1 MCAVTAPASS
11 LPGPASAI
19 QRTQSQAVT
28 VPRDNWSVV
37 ILAVIFL
44 AALVGLSIWNMRS
57 TTGHIVF
64 SLDDPYIHLAMA
76 RTIAEHGTW
85 GISPDAFT
93 ATSSSPLYL
102 LLLSAVF
109 WLATPSAYW
118 AWLFAVAGGLFVA
131 ALLAARVVETVSRR
145 SVAMII
151 SLLVIVG
158 VGLPEI
164 SMTGMEH
171 TLHIT
176 AVLAVLIFLEKRLS
190 IPASNRRDDIPLAAA
205 MFVAAALRY
214 ETLFVIVPVLW
225 VLWRAKNRRSAIVVS
240 MAGVLPAV
248 SVGVLQLLNGAMVL
262 PNSIALKG
270 VMTDGEFLAH
280 ATRFKALVTT
290 PEILVMLIVTALWWF
305 DAVRRGEKNPR
316 NNQLL
321 SLVFFA
327 TVILHAAF
335 ARTDRRYIGYL
346 MAMGFWVL
354 IPVFRV
360 WAEEIAAAVSN
371 GNKNGLKHA
380 RRFAVALAV
389 TVLVFPFLD
398 RGWELK
404 RLASL
409 GQDIHAQQ
417 YQMARFL
424 GRFYEH
430 QTIGLNDIGMV
441 SWAGKNRV
449 LDFWGL
455 ADNEIARM
463 RMQSELSPDQMRR
476 LAAER
481 GVEVVAI
488 YSHWFLREK
497 GLPEQWQLVGRWQIS
512 SEIQT
517 NAASNAVDFFA
528 TSPAAAESLRANLQ
542 AFSQQLPAHVKVIL

>member
-1 MCAVTAPASS
+1 MPNK
-11 LPGPASAI
+11 
-19 QRTQSQAVT
+19 
-28 VPRDNWSVV
+28 NWSVV
-37 ILAVIFL
+37 VISVIVL
-44 AALVGLSIWNMRS
+44 AALIGSAIWNMS
-57 TTGHIVF
+57 AATNGHVVF

-76 RTIAEHGTW
+76 RAMAEHGTW

-93 ATSSSPLYL
+93 ATSSSPFYL
-102 LLLSAVF
+102 LLLATIF

-118 AWLFAVAGGLFVA
+118 AWLFAVSGGLFVA
-131 ALLAARVVETVSRR
+131 ALLAARVAETVSKR
-145 SVAMII
+145 SVATII

-176 AVLAVLIFLEKRLS
+176 AMLAVLIFLEKRLG
-190 IPASNRRDDIPLAAA
+190 IPGTSWRDDIPLVMA
-205 MFVAAALRY
+205 MLVAAGLRY
-214 ETLFVIVPVLW
+214 ETLFVMVPMSW
-225 VLWRAKNRRSAIVVS
+225 VLWRAGHKRTSIAAAI
-240 MAGVLPAV
+240 AGILPAIF
-248 SVGVLQLLNGAMVL
+248 VGVLQLYNGAMIL

-305 DAVRRGEKNPR
+305 DTVRRREKIPR
-316 NNQLL
+316 NNLLL

-327 TVILHAAF
+327 TVILHASF

-360 WAEEIAAAVSN
+360 WAEEVTASVTN
-371 GNKNGLKHA
+371 GNKNGLRHA
-380 RRFAVALAV
+380 RRFALALAI

-404 RLASL
+404 RLVNI

-417 YQMARFL
+417 YQMAQFL
-424 GRFYEH
+424 GRFYGH

-455 ADNEIARM
+455 ADNEIASM
-463 RMQSELSPDQMRR
+463 RMKSELTPDQMRR
-476 LAAER
+476 LAADR

-497 GLPEQWQLVGRWQIS
+497 GLPEQWQLVGRWQIL

-528 TSPAAAESLRANLQ
+528 TSPAAAETLRANLQ